1 LSEVHKMEMF
11 ISRLMRASVQASG
24 VLIFFGILFF
34 LTSGN
39 ETCPVDMFDLHW
51 ILYGDPFLAPSHVIF
66 LGFAVLIGT
75 PLLRIVASVFVYAKT
90 KDWTFTTITGMVL
103 AVLVVS
109 MLLGVG

>member
-1 LSEVHKMEMF
+1 MEMF
-11 ISRLMRASVQASG
+11 ISRLMRSSVQVSG
-24 VLIFFGILFF
+24 ILIAFGILFF

-39 ETCPVDMFDLHW
+39 DSCPVDMFDPQW
-51 ILYGDPFLAPSHVIF
+51 ILYGSPFLEPSHVIF

-90 KDWTFTTITGMVL
+90 KDWTFTVITGMVL